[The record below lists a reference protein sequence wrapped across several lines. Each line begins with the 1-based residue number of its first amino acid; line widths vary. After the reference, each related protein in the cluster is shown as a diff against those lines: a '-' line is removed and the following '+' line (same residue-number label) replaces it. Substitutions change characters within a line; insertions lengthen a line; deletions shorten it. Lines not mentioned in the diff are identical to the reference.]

1 MAGHNDEKALDTTVA
16 SLSNKVYEVKTLL
29 QQLLGK
35 LEQDPTL
42 VWLVWLNLQE
52 CIVSGAKPFIHR
64 VCINWR
70 L

>member
-1 MAGHNDEKALDTTVA
+1 MASHTDEKALDTTVA

-42 VWLVWLNLQE
+42 VWLVWQN
-52 CIVSGAKPFIHR
+52 
-64 VCINWR
+64 N
-70 L
+70 